1 MVLGCLLTE
10 RMARLAHNRHIA
22 IAAVL
27 ELMQR
32 LKHRRRGRHRI
43 RRFGHDRRERR
54 GRGIELLRDELEEEV
69 LCGGRE
75 GERERELVLCGA
87 ALSLAAVL
95 LCAAEMH
102 IPSA

>member
-1 MVLGCLLTE
+1 MLTE

-32 LKHRRRGRHRI
+32 LKHRRGGGHRI

-75 GERERELVLCGA
+75 GVCERELVLVVRRC
-87 ALSLAAVL
+87 ALL
-95 LCAAEMH
+95 LCCCAAEMR
-102 IPSA
+102 IPSV